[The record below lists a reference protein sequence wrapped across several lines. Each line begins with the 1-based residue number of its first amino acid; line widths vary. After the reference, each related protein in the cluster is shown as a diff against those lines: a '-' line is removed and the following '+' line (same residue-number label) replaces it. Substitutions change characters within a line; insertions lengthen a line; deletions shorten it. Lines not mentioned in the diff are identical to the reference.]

1 MAPGHGGEAR
11 SWSDVDGR
19 VPAEE
24 ESCLACKTRSTYSL
38 ICLSCCR
45 RLYASAGKLKHAREA
60 MLAHILQYSPLA
72 EEIKSLMTT
81 KRKKTGKGI
90 TGESN

>member
-1 MAPGHGGEAR
+1 MASGHGGEAGSR
-11 SWSDVDGR
+11 ADMDGR

-38 ICLSCCR
+38 ICLQCCR
-45 RLYASAGKLKHAREA
+45 RLYASAGKLRHAREA

-81 KRKKTGKGI
+81 KRKRTGSAI
-90 TGESN
+90 TYE

>member
-1 MAPGHGGEAR
+1 MRNDKERTDRDGEAC
-11 SWSDVDGR
+11 
-19 VPAEE
+19 PE
-24 ESCLACKTRSTYSL
+24 CLTRSTYSL
-38 ICLSCCR
+38 TCLPCCR

-81 KRKKTGKGI
+81 KRKKTGRGI